1 MPSGTK
7 ITSEIMYSHPT
18 KLGGMSSSLPATAA
32 PSKRAPV
39 INERLAHEHPDARCE
54 LDFDSPLQ
62 LLVATVLSAQ
72 CTDARVNSVTPELFR
87 TYPTAADYAAAR
99 REDLEAILRP
109 LGFQRAKAGHLMGIG
124 ERLVSEFDG
133 EVPQTVKEL
142 TSLPGVG
149 RKTALVVLG
158 DAFGI
163 PGLTV
168 DTHFSRLMQRLELT
182 GEKTPVKIERDIAKL
197 IAEAEWTMFSHRVI
211 FHGRRVCHARNPE
224 CGNCVVRD
232 LCPAA
237 LS

>member
-1 MPSGTK
+1 
-7 ITSEIMYSHPT
+7 
-18 KLGGMSSSLPATAA
+18 MSSSLPATAA
-32 PSKRAPV
+32 PSKRAPI
-39 INERLAHEHPDARCE
+39 INERLAREHPDARCE

-87 TYPTAADYAAAR
+87 AYPTAADYAAAS

-124 ERLVSEFDG
+124 ERLVSEFGG

-158 DAFGI
+158 DAFGV

-197 IAEAEWTMFSHRVI
+197 IAEAEWTMFSHRII